1 MPAAASNKR
10 VKNTRISRPFSNPS
24 PPPFHPHPQLTSL
37 TVIGSQ
43 AWNLDPT
50 ATPTAPIPEG
60 HTKGWRVY
68 VKALDSGPSLDTW
81 LKKVQFKLHM
91 TYADPSR
98 TIEAPPFQIQETGY
112 GEFDIEMRLYFDSSS
127 GEKAQY
133 RSHRLRLEPYGSE
146 EQQKMQKEVN
156 MVTSETCEIVE
167 FNEPSHE
174 FFAKMTAE
182 DQFAHLQKKGGG
194 AKGGR
199 GAKGRGARIEYEG
212 GREPTANLP
221 DRGSEAL
228 PWSRELEKKMLDM
241 LATAQKDMDAEV
253 EREKQR
259 AEDRQKRL
267 KEIA

>member
-10 VKNTRISRPFSNPS
+10 VKNTRISRPFI
-24 PPPFHPHPQLTSL
+24 
-37 TVIGSQ
+37 IGSQ
-43 AWNLDPT
+43 AWNLDP
-50 ATPTAPIPEG
+50 ATQTTPIPEG

-68 VKALDSGPSLDTW
+68 VKALDGGPDLSTW

-98 TIEAPPFQIQETGY
+98 TVEAPPFQIQETGY

-146 EQQKMQKEVN
+146 EQQKMQKDAN

-167 FNEPSHE
+167 FNEPSHD

-194 AKGGR
+194 AKGGGR

-228 PWSRELEKKMLDM
+228 PWSKELEKKMLDM
-241 LATAQKDMDAEV
+241 LATAQKDMDVEI
-253 EREKQR
+253 EREKKR

-267 KEIA
+267 QEIA

>member
-10 VKNTRISRPFSNPS
+10 VKNTRISRPFI
-24 PPPFHPHPQLTSL
+24 
-37 TVIGSQ
+37 IGSQ
-43 AWNLDPT
+43 AWNLNPT
-50 ATPTAPIPEG
+50 APQTDPIPEG

-68 VKALDSGPSLDTW
+68 VKALDSGPDLSTW

-98 TIEAPPFQIQETGY
+98 TVEAPPFQIQETGY

-146 EQQKMQKEVN
+146 EQQKMQKETN

-167 FNEPSHE
+167 FNEPSHD

-221 DRGSEAL
+221 DRGSDAL

-241 LATAQKDMDAEV
+241 LSTAQKDMDAEIDK
-253 EREKQR
+253 EKQK
-259 AEDRQKRL
+259 AEDRRKRL
-267 KEIA
+267 QEIA